1 MKITSWKFV
10 VTPLLAAGVVLPAA
24 VQAQQ
29 VATPAGDFGPA
40 WNGFYVGGAFGAGGV
55 VNNVDTNNG
64 AVGAGF
70 NGSGGSGVLGSIYG
84 GVDYQIAP
92 RGVIGVLAEATLSSI
107 SSTVSATVPGASASL
122 TSQPNFGW
130 AVLARAGL
138 LANSSTL
145 LYLVGGYTGQ
155 NVRNSGTATAGGVT
169 ASFSREDA
177 FHGWTFGPG
186 FESMLGDGWS
196 TKLEYRYSQYGRQQ
210 TSTNIFAQ
218 PSTHTVRA
226 GLSYKFGGLGS
237 GASEGRTFNE
247 PQTNWTGI
255 YAGVAAGAGLSFSP
269 TTATTGGGAASA
281 TFDTGGQGLLG
292 GVFIGA
298 DYQFARRALVGIM
311 GDFTW
316 TGMQGTS
323 TITTPGGSAYTAI
336 SPNREWAVM
345 GRLGYLATPSTL
357 LYGAVGYTGMNVKS
371 TATAVLAGGNT
382 LFGERDTTVN
392 GWAVAPGIETVI
404 TGGWTTRLE
413 YRYSQY
419 EQKQVVAGVTTQ
431 PSTHTIRLG
440 IAYKLGL
447 GGNKSVAEVE

>member
-1 MKITSWKFV
+1 MSLKFGIA
-10 VTPLLAAGVVLPAA
+10 PLLAASVAFPA
-24 VQAQQ
+24 VTQAQP
-29 VATPAGDFGPA
+29 VSIPAKDFGPV
-40 WNGFYVGGAFGAGGV
+40 WTGFYVGGAFGAGGT
-55 VNNVDTNNG
+55 VNHTDTNTG
-64 AVGAGF
+64 AVGVGF

-92 RGVIGVLAEATLSSI
+92 RAVIGVLAEATLSSV
-107 SSTVSATVPGASASL
+107 SSSASASL
-122 TSQPNFGW
+122 PGLNASVTSQPNFSW
-130 AVLARAGL
+130 AVLARAGM

-155 NVRNSGTATAGGVT
+155 NVRSWGTASAGGAT

-186 FESMLGDGWS
+186 FESMLGGGWS

-210 TSTNIFAQ
+210 VGSNIYSQ
-218 PSTHTVRA
+218 PSTHAVRA
-226 GLSYKFGGLGS
+226 GLSYKFGGLGV
-237 GASEGRTFNE
+237 GASEGRSFNE
-247 PQTNWTGI
+247 PATNWTGI
-255 YAGVAAGAGLSFSP
+255 YAGVAAGAGMSFSP
-269 TTATTGGGAASA
+269 TTATAGAASA

-292 GVFIGA
+292 GVFVGA
-298 DYQFARRALVGIM
+298 DYQFARQALAGIM
-311 GDFTW
+311 GDFSW

-323 TITTPGGSAYTAI
+323 TFTTAGGSAYTAI
-336 SPNREWAVM
+336 SPNREWSVM
-345 GRLGYLATPSTL
+345 ARLGWLPTPSTL

-419 EQKQVVAGVTTQ
+419 EQKEVVAGVTTQ

-447 GGNKSVAEVE
+447 GGNKSVAEAE

>member
-1 MKITSWKFV
+1 MSPKFGIA
-10 VTPLLAAGVVLPAA
+10 PLLAAGLAVPAA
-24 VQAQQ
+24 TQGQTASI
-29 VATPAGDFGPA
+29 PAEAFGPV
-40 WNGFYVGGAFGAGGV
+40 WTGFYVGGAFGAGGAV
-55 VNNVDTNNG
+55 TNLDINNG

-70 NGSGGSGVLGSIYG
+70 NGSGGGGVLGSIYG

-92 RGVIGVLAEATLSSI
+92 RAVIGLLAEATLSSI
-107 SSTVSATVPGASASL
+107 TSAASATVPGASASVA
-122 TSQPNFGW
+122 SQPDFGW
-130 AVLARAGL
+130 AMLARAGM

-155 NVRNSGTATAGGVT
+155 NVRSWGTATAGGAT
-169 ASFSREDA
+169 ASFTRADA

-186 FESMLGDGWS
+186 FEAMLGGGWS

-210 TSTNIFAQ
+210 TGANVFAQ

-226 GLSYKFGGLGS
+226 GLSYRFGSLGHD
-237 GASEGRTFNE
+237 ASEGRTFNE
-247 PQTNWTGI
+247 PATRWTGI
-255 YAGVAAGAGLSFSP
+255 YGGVAAGAGLSASP
-269 TTATTGGGAASA
+269 TTATAGTASA

-292 GVFIGA
+292 GAFVGA
-298 DYQFARRALVGIM
+298 DYQFARRALAGIM

-316 TGMQGTS
+316 TGLQGTS
-323 TITTPGGSAYTAI
+323 TITTAGGNAYTAI

-357 LYGAVGYTGMNVKS
+357 LYGAVGYSGMNVRS
-371 TATAVLAGGNT
+371 TATATLAGGSS

-413 YRYSQY
+413 YRFSQY
-419 EQKQVVAGVTTQ
+419 EQKEVAAGVTTQ

-440 IAYKLGL
+440 IGYKLGL
-447 GGNKSVAEVE
+447 GDQKGGEQP

>member
-1 MKITSWKFV
+1 MGFMV
-10 VTPLLAAGVVLPAA
+10 VKLAVVSLVAAGMVLPTV
-24 VQAQQ
+24 VQAQP
-29 VATPAGDFGPA
+29 VSIPADDFGPV
-40 WNGFYVGGAFGAGGV
+40 WTGFYVGGAFGAGGA
-55 VNNVDTNNG
+55 VNNLDTNTG
-64 AVGAGF
+64 AVGVGF
-70 NGSGGSGVLGSIYG
+70 NGSGGSGVLGSVYG

-92 RGVIGVLAEATLSSI
+92 RAVIGVLAEATLSSV
-107 SSTVSATVPGASASL
+107 SSTASASL
-122 TSQPNFGW
+122 AGLNASVTSQPNFGW
-130 AVLARAGL
+130 AVLGRAGL

-155 NVRNSGTATAGGVT
+155 NVRSWGTATAGGAT
-169 ASFSREDA
+169 ASFSRDDA

-186 FESMLGDGWS
+186 FEAMLGGGWS
-196 TKLEYRYSQYGRQQ
+196 TKLEYRYSQYGRQLVAA
-210 TSTNIFAQ
+210 NIYSQ
-218 PSTHTVRA
+218 PSTHAVRA

-247 PQTNWTGI
+247 PATNWTGV
-255 YAGVAAGAGLSFSP
+255 YAGGAAGAGLASSP
-269 TTATTGGGAASA
+269 TTATAGTASA
-281 TFDTGGQGLLG
+281 TFDSGGQGLLG
-292 GVFIGA
+292 GVFVGA
-298 DYQFARRALVGIM
+298 DYQFARRALAGIM
-311 GDFTW
+311 GDFSW

-323 TITTPGGSAYTAI
+323 TFSAAGGGAYTSI
-336 SPNREWAVM
+336 SPNREWSVM
-345 GRLGYLATPSTL
+345 ARLGYLPVPSTL

-382 LFGERDTTVN
+382 LFGERDTTVS

-419 EQKQVVAGVTTQ
+419 EQKEVAAGVTTQ

-447 GGNKSVAEVE
+447 GLGGERP